1 MRGFIVMPY
10 YVYILFSEQR
20 DKYYIGFTSDTLEN
34 RLRKH
39 NSEHKGFTGKSE
51 DWKIVHIEEFDN
63 KQAAMKRET
72 EIKKWKSRK
81 RLELLITSTGL
92 EHSA

>member
-1 MRGFIVMPY
+1 MRGFVVMPY

-39 NSEHKGFTGKSE
+39 NSNHKGFTGSLG
-51 DWKIVHIEEFDN
+51 DWRIVFHKTHQS
-63 KQAAMKRET
+63 KQEAYAQERY
-72 EIKKWKSRK
+72 IKNRKSRK
-81 RLELLITSTGL
+81 YIESLISSTG
-92 EHSA
+92 